1 MLKTFE
7 ELREFAAGKSG
18 VKVAIAGARDPE
30 ALKAA
35 GRAYE
40 EGLARFY
47 LVDDAQK
54 ISQAAEEAGISL
66 EGFEIVDVNDEVS
79 AARKAVELARVGE
92 VHAVMKGLVKTA
104 TFLKAVLDKEVGIRR
119 AKLLSH
125 VAMFEIPTYHKIL
138 FLTDGGMVPY
148 PDLDTK
154 VEILKN
160 ALWVT
165 SRLGYDRPKV
175 AVLAAVETVNPTMEP
190 TVHAA
195 ALALM
200 ARRKQIQAIVDGP
213 LALDNVLSK
222 EAAKRKGI
230 ESEVAGDA
238 DILLVPDIDAGNMLG
253 KSFTYAAGGKM
264 AGIVVG
270 ATVPVI
276 VPSRADDWISKYYSL
291 VAGIALKEEG

>member
-7 ELREFAAGKSG
+7 ELRDFAAGKSG
-18 VKVAIAGARDPE
+18 VKVAIAGARDIE

-35 GRAYE
+35 RKASD
-40 EGLARFY
+40 EGLAQFY
-47 LVDDAQK
+47 LVDDAEK
-54 ISQAAEEAGISL
+54 IYQAAETEGLSL
-66 EGFEIVDVNDEVS
+66 KGFEIVDVKDEIS
-79 AARKAVELARVGE
+79 AARKTVELARMGE

-104 TFLKAVLDKEVGIRR
+104 TFLKAVLDKEIGIRR

-125 VAMFEIPTYHKIL
+125 VALFEIPTYHKVL

-165 SRLGYDRPKV
+165 SRLGYEYPKV
-175 AVLAAVETVNPTMEP
+175 AVLAAVETVNPAMEP
-190 TVHAA
+190 TIHAA
-195 ALALM
+195 ALTLM
-200 ARRKQIQAIVDGP
+200 AKRRQICALVDGP

-222 EAAKRKGI
+222 EAARRKGI
-230 ESEVAGDA
+230 QSDVAGDA
-238 DILLVPDIDAGNMLG
+238 DVLLVPDIDAGNMLG

-270 ATVPVI
+270 AAVPVI
-276 VPSRADDWISKYYSL
+276 VPSRADDWVSKYYSL